1 MVEGLTFVW
10 TLLRIMKKQISAI
23 LKYAFFF
30 GLGLFLVW
38 WSLRQIPA
46 NKWDEF
52 MDTLKGAKYWL
63 MVPVF
68 VILSLSHIVRALRW
82 RILMEPMGYK
92 PSIPNTFFA
101 VMIGYLANL
110 AIPRLGEVLKCTL
123 LAKYEK
129 VPAEKLVGTIVAER
143 AVDVLSLGIVFIITL
158 LTQTELIASYGMQLF
173 KQLFENKSGQ
183 FSMQKIGMVVGGII
197 IVIILLKIWSR
208 KYGHLP
214 FVMSAKKILSGI
226 WEGVSSIRYL
236 QQKGLFIFYSVTI
249 WSLYI
254 GGTWVGLSAT
264 AGTAGLGFNAAL
276 AALAFGSI
284 GMIVTP
290 GGIGAYAFFIAK
302 IVEKMGVPFEIGFAN
317 GTIQWFAQFII
328 VLIVG
333 SICLLLLPIY
343 NKNKMS
349 NESN

>member
-1 MVEGLTFVW
+1 
-10 TLLRIMKKQISAI
+10 MKKQISAI
-23 LKYAFFF
+23 IKYAFFF

-52 MDTLKGAKYWL
+52 MNTLKGAKYWL

-68 VILSLSHIVRALRW
+68 LILSLSHIVRALRW

-92 PSIPNTFFA
+92 PSLPNTFFA

-143 AVDVLSLGIVFIITL
+143 AVDVISLAIVFIITL
-158 LTQTELIASYGMQLF
+158 LTQSDLIVSYGLELF
-173 KQLFENKSGQ
+173 RQLFENKSGQ
-183 FSMQKIGMVVGGII
+183 FSMQKIGVVIAALI
-197 IVIILLKIWSR
+197 LLIVILKIWSR
-208 KYGHLP
+208 KNGHLP
-214 FVMSAKKILSGI
+214 FVVSAKKIIKGI

-236 QQKGLFIFYSVTI
+236 QQKGMFIMYSITI
-249 WSLYI
+249 WVLYI
-254 GGTWVGLSAT
+254 VGTWVGLSAT
-264 AGTAGLGFNAAL
+264 VGTAGLGFNAAL

-290 GGIGAYAFFIAK
+290 GGIGAYAYFIAK

-333 SICLLLLPIY
+333 SICLLVLPIY
-343 NKNKMS
+343 NKNKIS
-349 NESN
+349 YESN

>member
-1 MVEGLTFVW
+1 
-10 TLLRIMKKQISAI
+10 MKKQLSSIV
-23 LKYAFFF
+23 KYAFFF

-52 MDTLKGAKYWL
+52 IQTLREAKYWL
-63 MVPVF
+63 MIPVF
-68 VILSLSHIVRALRW
+68 LILSLSHILRALRW
-82 RILMEPMGYK
+82 RILMQPLGYT

-143 AVDVLSLGIVFIITL
+143 AIDVLSLGIVFIVTL
-158 LTQTELIASYGMQLF
+158 LSQTDLIASYGIELF
-173 KQLFENKSGQ
+173 NQLFENKEGH
-183 FSMQKIGMVVGGII
+183 FSIEKISIVVCFILGI
-197 IVIILLKIWSR
+197 VILLKIWSK

-214 FVMSAKKILSGI
+214 FVVSTKKIISGI
-226 WEGVSSIRYL
+226 WEGISSISHL
-236 QQKGLFIFYSVTI
+236 QQKGLFIIYSVAI
-249 WSLYI
+249 WLLYI

-264 AGTAGLGFNAAL
+264 VGTAGLGFNAAL

-290 GGIGAYAFFIAK
+290 GGIGAYAYFIAK

-317 GTIQWFAQFII
+317 GTLQWFAQFII

-343 NKNKMS
+343 NKNRTIH
-349 NESN
+349 ESNRSH